1 MDQKI
6 ESTKVTCRLV
16 HDGVLLCA
24 PQFDVAQ
31 IAASGQC
38 FRLTELPSGGYVAVT
53 GQHMVKIT
61 SYTEGYCFHCSF
73 SDFRDVWVPY
83 FDLTVDYEAYQQK
96 MCDDPFLRDAIASGG
111 GIRILRQD
119 LWEMVVTFIISQRN
133 NIPRIRQSV
142 EVLCQE
148 HGTLLGEIDDQ
159 KIYSFPTPEQLR
171 NKDLSAASL
180 GYREEYV
187 VGAADYDTRF
197 WQELQSQDD
206 IAAKKTLL
214 TVRGI
219 GEKVA
224 NCIMLFGL
232 HRMDSYPKD
241 VWINRLIDDVY
252 HGGFDPSP
260 YAGFAGYV
268 QQLQFYHYRKVSK
281 EVSE

>member
-1 MDQKI
+1 MNEEKI
-6 ESTKVTCRLV
+6 TCRLT
-16 HDGVLLCA
+16 HNGVLLRA

-38 FRLTELPSGGYVAVT
+38 FRLTELPSGGYVTVT
-53 GQHMVKIT
+53 GKHMVRIT
-61 SYTEGYCFHCSF
+61 PHTGGYCFHCSF
-73 SDFRDVWVPY
+73 NDFRDVWVPY
-83 FDLTVDYEAYQQK
+83 FDLAVDYGVYQQK
-96 MCDDPFLRDAIASGG
+96 MCNDPFLRDAIASGG
-111 GIRILRQD
+111 GIRILCQD

-142 EVLCQE
+142 ETLCRE
-148 HGTLLGEIDDQ
+148 HGTLLGEIDAQ

-171 NKDLSAASL
+171 NKDLSTASL

-187 VGAADYDTRF
+187 RGAAAYDTGF
-197 WQELQSQDD
+197 WQELRSQDD
-206 IAAKKTLL
+206 AAAKKTLL
-214 TVRGI
+214 GMRGV

-252 HGGFDPSP
+252 HGDFDPSP
-260 YAGFAGYV
+260 YVGFAGYV
-268 QQLQFYHYRKVSK
+268 QQLQFYQYRKVVK
-281 EVSE
+281 EASE